1 MKGDCL
7 AYVAYCS
14 LELATEI
21 FPSVPAMQK
30 MNKKD
35 RKSVV

>member
-14 LELATEI
+14 LELATES
-21 FPSVPAMQK
+21 FQVYQQC
-30 MNKKD
+30 KK
-35 RKSVV
+35 